1 MYRELITDNIW
12 AYQRNNYGYRNL
24 RSFPLLV
31 EFSGLPYI
39 DIRVSF
45 NSFVPESLSEELAEK
60 LINFYI
66 KKLQQNPHL
75 HDKVEFDIVLSCFTL
90 DLDEKLHELSGH
102 NFSVSEINELR
113 SALLSLTNKIINPKD
128 GLMISDAQ
136 RIEKLKLRR
145 EQIIKSKLPNLQ
157 KIYWLIE
164 DCKRYGTLPFAGLAR
179 AGFIA
184 VQLLNSLEA
193 KKIISSSEKQ
203 QFLQSIKT
211 VSSTMAS
218 DLKLLPINDFINLYG
233 HLRPG
238 TYDITSA
245 RYDKNPELYFSG
257 ATAVHRVESKSDYK
271 ISVEQL
277 KRINLILKD
286 LKLEVDAIEL
296 FTFIESA
303 IILRE
308 ESKFEFTKN
317 LSEVLSII
325 ETIGENENIPI
336 NDLAYSNINTFIN
349 TYSSTED
356 FAEKL
361 NESIKLGKN
370 NSIPQKEIILPPL
383 ILDEIDVWQFMVP
396 STQPN
401 FITDQ
406 VVVAEISLADE
417 PSDISGKI
425 VCIQSADPGF
435 DWIFSY
441 DIAGFVTAWGGVNSH
456 MAIRASE
463 MNVPAIIG
471 AGETV
476 YNDISNAQ
484 TVRLDCGEKR
494 FEVLN

>member
-1 MYRELITDNIW
+1 M
-12 AYQRNNYGYRNL
+12 
-24 RSFPLLV
+24 
-31 EFSGLPYI
+31 
-39 DIRVSF
+39 
-45 NSFVPESLSEELAEK
+45 
-60 LINFYI
+60 
-66 KKLQQNPHL
+66 
-75 HDKVEFDIVLSCFTL
+75 
-90 DLDEKLHELSGH
+90 
-102 NFSVSEINELR
+102 
-113 SALLSLTNKIINPKD
+113 
-128 GLMISDAQ
+128 
-136 RIEKLKLRR
+136 
-145 EQIIKSKLPNLQ
+145 
-157 KIYWLIE
+157 
-164 DCKRYGTLPFAGLAR
+164 
-179 AGFIA
+179 
-184 VQLLNSLEA
+184 
-193 KKIISSSEKQ
+193 
-203 QFLQSIKT
+203 
-211 VSSTMAS
+211 
-218 DLKLLPINDFINLYG
+218 
-233 HLRPG
+233 
-238 TYDITSA
+238 
-245 RYDKNPELYFSG
+245 
-257 ATAVHRVESKSDYK
+257 
-271 ISVEQL
+271 
-277 KRINLILKD
+277 KD

-361 NESIKLGKN
+361 NEFIKLGKN

-476 YNDISNAQ
+476 YKDISNAQ